1 MNSATCPSARRAGP
15 CSFTFSVFSHQTQHW
30 LDRAQALGLS
40 PLQRL
45 DALAQT
51 VSNQAFML
59 ATNDVFWL
67 SGWVFPSL
75 TLLIWL
81 ARAPQKGGELAPH
94 PPGHGA

>member
-1 MNSATCPSARRAGP
+1 
-15 CSFTFSVFSHQTQHW
+15 
-30 LDRAQALGLS
+30 
-40 PLQRL
+40 
-45 DALAQT
+45 
-51 VSNQAFML
+51 ML

-67 SGWVFPSL
+67 SGWVFLSL